1 MLLKNEGNILPL
13 DNKKIH
19 SLAVVGV
26 NAADCV
32 FGDYSGIPASN
43 PISVLE
49 GIKTLAGKD
58 IEVKYAPWKSA
69 RADEEV
75 VAPEFFPEGLTAEYF
90 DSDNMEGTPTVRKE
104 EWINFEPSNQAP
116 DPFVPTAPYCI
127 RWTGKLR
134 PPVTGNYVIRFEA
147 ERGGRLYLDGQKV
160 TDVWESHH
168 D

>member
-1 MLLKNEGNILPL
+1 
-13 DNKKIH
+13 
-19 SLAVVGV
+19 
-26 NAADCV
+26 
-32 FGDYSGIPASN
+32 
-43 PISVLE
+43 
-49 GIKTLAGKD
+49 
-58 IEVKYAPWKSA
+58 
-69 RADEEV
+69 
-75 VAPEFFPEGLTAEYF
+75 
-90 DSDNMEGTPTVRKE
+90 MEGTPTVRKE

-168 D
+168 DGCDTVAIRLEGGRDYNLKAEFQNIRD